1 MLINHSVS
9 NELVPQVTYQ
19 SLGKRVGMGFEIELV
34 CRYQPLC
41 KQRVSV
47 LVSLVKSGESRSGK
61 SQDPACFCKKKF
73 AFLPKKIETLDSC
86 NFMPTGPILMFL
98 VPRMC
103 SSSWKARAGK
113 LENAIDGIKFSVRTI
128 VWLGDG

>member
-41 KQRVSV
+41 KQQVSV
-47 LVSLVKSGESRSGK
+47 LVSLPTNKSRVGTG
-61 SQDPACFCKKKF
+61 FG
-73 AFLPKKIETLDSC
+73 LDLVRR
-86 NFMPTGPILMFL
+86 TGLDR
-98 VPRMC
+98 V
-103 SSSWKARAGK
+103 
-113 LENAIDGIKFSVRTI
+113 
-128 VWLGDG
+128 GD